1 MELVT
6 GDPAVTAVR
15 TSYAIATELMADELS
30 YSDRNDDRLS
40 NGDRNDDGLSNSDRN
55 DDE

>member
-6 GDPAVTAVR
+6 GDPAVTAAR

-30 YSDRNDDRLS
+30 YSDRNDDRLC